1 MKINIDKD
9 PAIIEEA
16 LQVLSQHLEQSKLMR
31 FLAICN
37 LGSVDDLN
45 LKEKL
50 FEGETVDSLY
60 EKIKILED
68 ENKIM

>member
-1 MKINIDKD
+1 MKINIVRD

-16 LQVLSQHLEQSKLMR
+16 LQVLSQHLEPSKLMR
-31 FLAICN
+31 FLAVCN
-37 LGSVDDLN
+37 LDSVDYLN

-60 EKIKILED
+60 EKIKTLED
-68 ENKIM
+68 EDII

>member
-1 MKINIDKD
+1 MKINIDRD
-9 PAIIEEA
+9 TAIIEEA
-16 LQVLSQHLEQSKLMR
+16 LQVLSKHLEPSKIMR

-37 LGSVDDLN
+37 LGSVDYLN

-68 ENKIM
+68 EEII

>member
-1 MKINIDKD
+1 MKINIDTD

-16 LQVLSQHLEQSKLMR
+16 LQVLSQHLEPSKLMR
-31 FLAICN
+31 FLAVCN
-37 LGSVDDLN
+37 LDSVDYLN

-60 EKIKILED
+60 EKIKTLED
-68 ENKIM
+68 EDVI